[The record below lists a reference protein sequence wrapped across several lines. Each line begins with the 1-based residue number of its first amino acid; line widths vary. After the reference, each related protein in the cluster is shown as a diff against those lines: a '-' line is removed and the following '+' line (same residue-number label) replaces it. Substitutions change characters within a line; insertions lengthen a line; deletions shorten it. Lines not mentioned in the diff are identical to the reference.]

1 MKLRDVKFVFTGG
14 VEGGRGWLGD
24 VKIMLLSIDKLMKTG
39 WKPKY
44 NSEQAV
50 RLAVKAILK
59 ER

>member
-1 MKLRDVKFVFTGG
+1 MY
-14 VEGGRGWLGD
+14 
-24 VKIMLLSIDKLMKTG
+24 LSIDKLKKTG

-44 NSEQAV
+44 NSEEAV